1 MMQDCN
7 RASLILGI
15 KQINQN
21 REEALKLLISEREVR
36 ALQIKLTSKEIQ
48 MRLKYCYGQKITCCI
63 RLEDISVEIRWI
75 SQESSEAELPIW
87 WPF

>member
-21 REEALKLLISEREVR
+21 REEAQQLLISEREVR

-48 MRLKYCYGQKITCCI
+48 MRLKFC
-63 RLEDISVEIRWI
+63 
-75 SQESSEAELPIW
+75 
-87 WPF
+87 